1 MANNYDYDRASERDT
16 AVDLQRRW
24 TEFMRYT
31 NSKTKTID
39 STFLREYANFVS
51 NVALRFGA
59 ITALANCP
67 EVPNEVLGNIVR
79 DYEREL
85 VTWSKHLAGIER
97 READFRKRLAEV
109 RNAENSVGQ
118 MAGPP
123 PPMATSTRTLGY
135 AAVQECPVPNE
146 SGVTISGTVP
156 AVFAVEGTTP
166 PDPGCGD
173 WVPPEVPESTKTG
186 KHGKRK

>member
-24 TEFMRYT
+24 TEFMRYA
-31 NSKTKTID
+31 NNKTKTID

-97 READFRKRLAEV
+97 READFRKRLDEV
-109 RNAENSVGQ
+109 RNAENEVRS
-118 MAGPP
+118 MAGSVPP
-123 PPMATSTRTLGY
+123 QAACTETLGY
-135 AAVQECPVPNE
+135 VSIEGNTNGQTTDGSTYNVTLTTATGSGEDAKMRDLADAGAVT
-146 SGVTISGTVP
+146 STVRR
-156 AVFAVEGTTP
+156 AK
-166 PDPGCGD
+166 
-173 WVPPEVPESTKTG
+173 SK
-186 KHGKRK
+186 